1 MQRVKRRAVVFQLFF
16 IAGKRVEIR
25 EVVFLVKELL
35 RIVLAVDVD
44 EPCAQLFKRR
54 HAYRPPVYAAD
65 IFSVRVNFALHLQFL
80 RVKFHLILGKPAAF
94 RNVCKNCAHKRA
106 ASAGSDD
113 IPICALA

>member
-1 MQRVKRRAVVFQLFF
+1 MLSFCNLPPDGLQRVKRRAVVFQLFF

-65 IFSVRVNFALHLQFL
+65 IFSVRVNFW
-80 RVKFHLILGKPAAF
+80 RCTC
-94 RNVCKNCAHKRA
+94 NSC
-106 ASAGSDD
+106 GSNST
-113 IPICALA
+113 